1 MVDPLKL
8 ILPLTH
14 QSQDISFS
22 DWISILTLGLA
33 PLIAHIV
40 AGVPQIS
47 CLDGSTHHRPRWH
60 DRICHY
66 NPTSI
71 IWRYAMIAD
80 RRIRARSWNRADAA
94 AANALFW
101 TSRGWD
107 GSEAMVVASLPFCA
121 HQPEHARAALI
132 SREMAKTV
140 IVTLQGLQ
148 AGIPIVVGLT
158 TTRAAASF
166 VHWVGIDT
174 VFSPLAVL
182 GLLRLFCAFWLTDD
196 FSYSAPQMVNKPP
209 VMRKSLDNSLILPV
223 DAQQP
228 SVDPDQDRYRPTS
241 FWASRIF
248 RALYLLPVLAMIMTC
263 TLYFCPWT
271 KSPNDLYATTFTT
284 TSFLLDII
292 YLGFAAATALICA
305 CYFARGYT
313 TTIIP
318 CISSL
323 WYKMYTI
330 VIMLLAL
337 TLLVLACVETR
348 KTPCGRYT
356 SGPGEAADRDA
367 CVTEELDVIYVGPN
381 EAQFGLA
388 STRSDGP
395 GGNKSDDFW
404 VGIPNALGSTS
415 KALVAHLV
423 EPWQAMLIDT
433 D

>member
-1 MVDPLKL
+1 MVDPLGL

-47 CLDGSTHHRPRWH
+47 YLDGSSTHHRPRWH

-80 RRIRARSWNRADAA
+80 RRIRARSWSRADVA

-101 TSRGWD
+101 TPRGWD
-107 GSEAMVVASLPFCA
+107 GSEAMVVASLPFRA
-121 HQPEHARAALI
+121 HQPAHARAALV

-140 IVTLQGLQ
+140 IVTLQGFQ

-158 TTRAAASF
+158 TTRATDSF
-166 VHWVGIDT
+166 VHWFGADT

-196 FSYSAPQMVNKPP
+196 FSYSVPQMANKP
-209 VMRKSLDNSLILPV
+209 VISNSLDSLMLSEH
-223 DAQQP
+223 AQQP
-228 SVDPDQDRYRPTS
+228 SDPDQDRYRPTT
-241 FWASRIF
+241 FWASRLF

-271 KSPNDLYATTFTT
+271 KSPTDLYATTFTT

-292 YLGFAAATALICA
+292 YLGFATATALICA
-305 CYFARGYT
+305 CYFVRGHT

-323 WYKMYTI
+323 WYKIYTM

-367 CVTEELDVIYVGPN
+367 CVTEELDVIYVAPN

-388 STRSDGP
+388 STHWGGLD
-395 GGNKSDDFW
+395 GNKNDQFW
-404 VGIPNALGSTS
+404 VYDFTGTCLGVTNKSSTQHILS
-415 KALVAHLV
+415 MVRG
-423 EPWQAMLIDT
+423 
-433 D
+433 